1 MAERV
6 LDASALLAFMRE
18 ETGADVV
25 HAALEAE
32 CAISV
37 VNVAEVLS
45 KLTSDGD
52 EPGGTFELIEAFR
65 ERLALFA
72 LEREDLIEIARLRP
86 LTRAAGL
93 SLADR
98 ACLALAHRLGIPA
111 LSADRQWAEL
121 DLPGIEV
128 ELIR

>member
-1 MAERV
+1 
-6 LDASALLAFMRE
+6 MRE